1 MEKYIISMILGFL
14 LLPVDLAGQD
24 PYDYHSL
31 DEIVNDWEDYTDFQ
45 RKELISFCDFLY
57 ENEHYYRAI
66 VSMFQF
72 LYRFPQD
79 PLRPVIYYR
88 IARCYELLGKREQ
101 AKNYYTRVRD
111 EADSSAS
118 IFSLSSNRYFGILY
132 QQGKYD
138 KLLAETEF
146 TDDPYMKVYRG
157 YVFVQR
163 HDWASAEQAFLAA
176 EAQFESEHY
185 SDLIDPML
193 TVLDSVHHLP
203 QRKKWLALMASILP
217 GGGQAYLKNW
227 NASAGILLTSGLF
240 AVLIPSMITSSSE
253 SVLFDDQTSLLIPQ
267 TKGIAGSS
275 GNNYRGKNS
284 KLPQTV
290 KLQGTSRGLILPAVA
305 ISTSVYVASVVRVR
319 GVMEQMHREHVAAY
333 VDEEVRRFPVDRFMD
348 YEEPQLVEKK

>member
-1 MEKYIISMILGFL
+1 
-14 LLPVDLAGQD
+14 
-24 PYDYHSL
+24 
-31 DEIVNDWEDYTDFQ
+31 
-45 RKELISFCDFLY
+45 
-57 ENEHYYRAI
+57 
-66 VSMFQF
+66 
-72 LYRFPQD
+72 
-79 PLRPVIYYR
+79 
-88 IARCYELLGKREQ
+88 
-101 AKNYYTRVRD
+101 
-111 EADSSAS
+111 
-118 IFSLSSNRYFGILY
+118 
-132 QQGKYD
+132 
-138 KLLAETEF
+138 
-146 TDDPYMKVYRG
+146 
-157 YVFVQR
+157 
-163 HDWASAEQAFLAA
+163 
-176 EAQFESEHY
+176 
-185 SDLIDPML
+185 
-193 TVLDSVHHLP
+193 
-203 QRKKWLALMASILP
+203 MASILP